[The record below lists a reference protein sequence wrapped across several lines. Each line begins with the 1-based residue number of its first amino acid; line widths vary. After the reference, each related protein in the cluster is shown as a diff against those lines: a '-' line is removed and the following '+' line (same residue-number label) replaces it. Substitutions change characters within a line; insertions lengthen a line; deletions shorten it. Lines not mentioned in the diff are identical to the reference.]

1 MSTWRQDIRSTTI
14 LARMRLRSGWTTDK
28 AFTLI
33 EVVGSVTIY
42 LYLLLIL
49 VVDTC
54 VSSYI
59 FLLDF
64 YDNML

>member
-49 VVDTC
+49 VDTC